1 MRTSDSPEIFFVN
14 SEVSKNCYNE
24 YLFKQSEKTKTILP
38 GQQAQSDSEKF
49 EEGVFNLTS
58 RLDTFLK
65 STQKEIAFLALGK
78 VQSGKT
84 AHMLGAIAWAS
95 DSQVALA
102 TIFTGVTE
110 ALNAQ
115 TTARLTKDLT
125 LLW

>member
-1 MRTSDSPEIFFVN
+1 MRTSDTPEIFFVN

-65 STQKEIAFLALGK
+65 STQKEIAFLAL
-78 VQSGKT
+78 V
-84 AHMLGAIAWAS
+84 
-95 DSQVALA
+95 
-102 TIFTGVTE
+102 
-110 ALNAQ
+110 
-115 TTARLTKDLT
+115 TTAF
-125 LLW
+125 